1 MKKIISK
8 FPLTLGALLL
18 ITFATAVA
26 APELAP
32 TNLRADSKYRVFC
45 ANNKI
50 EVEQRTLEQQQNAR
64 GSNVCVLG
72 EFDYLSDAEKYAE
85 GKGGKGADCK
95 CS

>member
-1 MKKIISK
+1 MKKFGKS
-8 FPLTLGALLL
+8 PLALAALLL
-18 ITFATAVA
+18 ITFATAIA
-26 APELAP
+26 APEITLRNPAP
-32 TNLRADSKYRVFC
+32 DSKYRVFC

-72 EFDYLSDAEKYAE
+72 AFDYLSDAEKFAE
-85 GKGGKGADCK
+85 QNGGKGADCK